1 MGLFLGRENSEAR
14 VAPLFPPPPIPPFLG
29 ADINGNVTDVAARP
43 DLALTNS
50 TVWACVSLLAG
61 TISSLPLESFTPNP
75 DGGVPLRTNDP
86 PLLRVPDDRMTQSE
100 WLHMLMVSLLMRG
113 NAYGRI
119 IARDYRGY
127 ATRIHLLSPDS
138 VKVIVDRDTG
148 EVTYKVGVKNTPI
161 PNEDMWHVRG
171 LTLPGA
177 VVGLSPI
184 SYAAAIIGVDL
195 AARQFSAGFFEG
207 GGIPKAVLES
217 DQQVNQEQ
225 ARSIKDRVMSSLR
238 GRDPLVLGLGLK
250 YTQIQVKPEESMFL
264 ATQQATV
271 SQIARFFGPTLP
283 TMVGGNEGTHL
294 TYSNREQRSLDF
306 LTYDVTHWIK
316 RVEDAVFSLLPGGQF
331 VRFNTQ
337 SLLRTDAETQ
347 AKVLIQYIAGRVI
360 APSEVRAVLGR
371 PPMTEAEKEESNL
384 VPLTITP
391 MGNPKALPELKV
403 PPGDEAIV
411 PEADTPTGA

>member
-1 MGLFLGRENSEAR
+1 MGLFLGRETRA
-14 VAPLFPPPPIPPFLG
+14 APIFPEPPIAPFPG
-29 ADINGNVTDVAARP
+29 ANIGGIVDVNSNP

-61 TISSLPLESFTPNP
+61 TVASLPLETFTPNP
-75 DGGVPLRTNDP
+75 AGSGIPIKLTDPVVLRS
-86 PLLRVPDDRMTQSE
+86 PDERMTQSE

-119 IARDYRGY
+119 TQRDYRGFP
-127 ATRIHLLSPDS
+127 TRITLLPPDA
-138 VKVIVDRDTG
+138 VKVQQDRTTG
-148 EVTYKVGVKNTPI
+148 TITYQIGVGNKPI
-161 PNEDMWHVRG
+161 PIEDMWHVRG
-171 LTLPGA
+171 LTLPGHK
-177 VVGLSPI
+177 VGLSPI

-195 AARQFSAGFFEG
+195 AARQFAAGFFEG

-225 ARSIKDRVMSSLR
+225 ARTIKDRVMASLR

-250 YTQIQVKPEESMFL
+250 YTQIQVAPDEAQFL

-271 SQIARFFGPTLP
+271 SQIAKFFGPTMP

-306 LTYDVTHWIK
+306 LTYDVSHWLK
-316 RVEDAVFSLLPGGQF
+316 RIEDACFSLLPGQQF

-337 SLLRTDAETQ
+337 VLLRTDVETQ
-347 AKVLIQYIAGRVI
+347 AKVMVQYIAGKVL
-360 APSEVRAVLGR
+360 APSEVREELGK
-371 PPMTEAEKEESNL
+371 PPMTEAQKTEANL
-384 VPLTITP
+384 VPLSITP
-391 MGNPKALPELKV
+391 TGNPKGLPDLHL
-403 PPGDEAIV
+403 PPGAEAPI
-411 PEADTPTGA
+411 PADDTTTGA